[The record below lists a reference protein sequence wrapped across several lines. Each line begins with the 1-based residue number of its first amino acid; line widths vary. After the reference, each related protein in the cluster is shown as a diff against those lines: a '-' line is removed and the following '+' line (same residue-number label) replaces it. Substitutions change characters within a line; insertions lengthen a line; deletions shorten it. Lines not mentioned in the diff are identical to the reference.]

1 MIYIFVRGFIYLCV
15 QYKKVYKKY
24 LLLLLV
30 VKNWVKWLSDLIK
43 TIDNMKWNR
52 TISLAFISLAIG
64 FFMWGVISTI
74 GILTYPAYHNIYYL
88 IYISAIPLIGDL
100 FLSKLSD
107 ISLGR
112 KTTFF
117 ITMFLYSL
125 GSIIFI
131 VNSAF
136 LHENIYITLFA
147 YTIAIIGVEGE
158 VPVALS
164 LIAEL
169 FPLKYREKMLIILP
183 NFDNIGAVIASLI
196 AFLTYYLSSSFK
208 IQEVSMGIVALIGAI
223 IAIIVRLKLPESIR
237 WLVAKGNINKAKNEI
252 NKIKSESA
260 HAESE
265 QTYSFPKKVGLGY
278 RYTFLVLIGL
288 SQYLT
293 YGLMAYVIADYYF
306 SGLSLVLVVF
316 YANLGASIAGL
327 IATLIVD
334 KLGSRRF
341 ALLSYFGGFLT
352 MIPIFL
358 YVIMFNKY
366 VSLFYVLLFLNMMFS
381 ELGWAVRTVYEPI
394 LMPTATRA
402 FMIGLVRLPIIVS
415 YTISIYLTSSFNELN
430 FVIYNMILWG
440 VGALSSGIWYI
451 KGFDTNKIPLEKIT
465 GEEKVLIKETY

>member
-1 MIYIFVRGFIYLCV
+1 
-15 QYKKVYKKY
+15 
-24 LLLLLV
+24 
-30 VKNWVKWLSDLIK
+30 
-43 TIDNMKWNR
+43 MKWNR

-131 VNSAF
+131 INSAF

-208 IQEVSMGIVALIGAI
+208 IQEVAMGIVALIGAI

-252 NKIKSESA
+252 NKIKSS
-260 HAESE
+260 
-265 QTYSFPKKVGLGY
+265 
-278 RYTFLVLIGL
+278 
-288 SQYLT
+288 
-293 YGLMAYVIADYYF
+293 
-306 SGLSLVLVVF
+306 
-316 YANLGASIAGL
+316 
-327 IATLIVD
+327 
-334 KLGSRRF
+334 
-341 ALLSYFGGFLT
+341 
-352 MIPIFL
+352 
-358 YVIMFNKY
+358 
-366 VSLFYVLLFLNMMFS
+366 
-381 ELGWAVRTVYEPI
+381 
-394 LMPTATRA
+394 
-402 FMIGLVRLPIIVS
+402 
-415 YTISIYLTSSFNELN
+415 
-430 FVIYNMILWG
+430 
-440 VGALSSGIWYI
+440 
-451 KGFDTNKIPLEKIT
+451 
-465 GEEKVLIKETY
+465 